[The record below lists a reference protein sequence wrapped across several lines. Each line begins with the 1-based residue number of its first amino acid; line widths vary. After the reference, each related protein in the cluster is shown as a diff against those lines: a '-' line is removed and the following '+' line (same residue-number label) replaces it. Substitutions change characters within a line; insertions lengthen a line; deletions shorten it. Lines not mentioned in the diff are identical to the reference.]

1 MQSTTHIASI
11 NIGKIREFPLAGNI
25 VRTAFFK
32 DPVNRKIEA
41 GPLGLSG
48 DEQADPT
55 VHGGWDKAVYA
66 YPGEH
71 YPSWE
76 RTLGKDRLSWGSFGE
91 NLTIQGLTEEQ
102 VYIGDTFAIGDA
114 LLQVTQPRSPCYK
127 LQIRFD
133 RPDAVALF
141 VREGHPGWYFSVLK
155 SGSISPGDLV
165 SLTDRKQEAITIAD
179 VWALSFKRQARPVT
193 LQQIEALEQ
202 LPAFWKERI
211 YSFAGRSPAR

>member
-1 MQSTTHIASI
+1 MRPITCIASI
-11 NIGKIREFPLAGNI
+11 NIGQIQELPFAGNI

-32 DPVNRKIEA
+32 HPTDRRVEA

-48 DEQADPT
+48 DEQADLT
-55 VHGGWDKAVYA
+55 VHGGWDKAVYV

-71 YPSWE
+71 YASWE
-76 RTLGKDRLSWGSFGE
+76 RSLGKGKLPPGSFGE
-91 NLTIQGLTEEQ
+91 NLTTQGLTEEQ

-141 VREGHPGWYFSVLK
+141 MKEGHPGWYFSVLK
-155 SGSISPGDLV
+155 AGSISPGDLI
-165 SLTDRKQEAITIAD
+165 SLVDRKQEAITVAD
-179 VWALSFKRQARPVT
+179 VWTLSFKRPADPVT
-193 LQQIEALEQ
+193 LHQIEALDV

-211 YSFAGRSPAR
+211 YRFAG

>member
-1 MQSTTHIASI
+1 MQSRTRVTSI
-11 NIGKIREFPLAGNI
+11 NIGEVRELPFAGGK

-32 DPVNRKIEA
+32 YPVDRKTEA
-41 GPLGLSG
+41 GPLGLRG
-48 DEQADPT
+48 DEQADLA
-55 VHGGWDKAVYA
+55 VHGGLDKAVYA

-71 YPSWE
+71 YASWE
-76 RTLGKDRLSWGSFGE
+76 RTLGQGKLPPGSFGE
-91 NLTIQGLTEEQ
+91 NLTTQGLTEEQ

-141 VREGHPGWYFSVLK
+141 VKEGRPGWYFSVLK
-155 SGSISPGDLV
+155 AGSLLPGDWISRV
-165 SLTDRKQEAITIAD
+165 GRQQDAITVAD
-179 VWALSFKRQARPVT
+179 VWTLSFKRQADPVT
-193 LQQIEALEQ
+193 LQQIEALDV

-211 YSFAGRSPAR
+211 LSLQARPPAR